1 MSRIRAVAGGVLLA
15 VAALLLPAVVDQ
27 RAESRS
33 VQVQD
38 IGWGA
43 VAPAVTPEVA
53 ESQASATSPAAK
65 EGDIGWG

>member
-15 VAALLLPAVVDQ
+15 AAALLLPAVVDQ
-27 RAESRS
+27 RAESRN
-33 VQVQD
+33 VRAQD

-43 VAPAVTPEVA
+43 VALAVTPESVEA
-53 ESQASATSPAAK
+53 QAAVTSSAAS